1 MAQAEPNAAHRAIAA
16 WWHAGLVSGVVTQ
29 NIDGLHQKAG
39 LPASAVI
46 ELHGNA
52 HRVGCLSCQTQFD
65 RLVVHMR
72 VEAGEGDPACP
83 ACGGILKTTTI
94 SFGQALPAD
103 AIDEAERLHARARLC
118 LIVGSSLVVMPAA
131 LLPQRTLE
139 AGGSLAIVNKTETHL
154 DPFASLVAREPAAVL
169 LGQTDALLRAAQP
182 G

>member
-1 MAQAEPNAAHRAIAA
+1 
-16 WWHAGLVSGVVTQ
+16 VTQ
-29 NIDGLHQKAG
+29 NIDGLHQRAG
-39 LPASAVI
+39 HAPDRVV

-52 HRVGCLSCQTQFD
+52 HRVGCLSCKTHFD
-65 RLVVHMR
+65 RLDVHAR
-72 VEAGEGDPACP
+72 VEAGEADPACR

-94 SFGQALPAD
+94 SFGQALPAA
-103 AIDEAERLHARARLC
+103 AIGAAERLHAEARLC
-118 LIVGSSLVVMPAA
+118 LIVGSSLVVTPAA

-182 G
+182 D